1 MTSPRG
7 TQDGDK
13 SEEFEDIPSEK
24 EQESS
29 DDDPT
34 AALEQLSRLKIGF
47 DDPEDPNNLTPRDIR
62 SIHRNAQATSVV
74 LSSLSAEEYNKV
86 IGLEIA
92 KEIWDTLHIAHEGV
106 SKVKKSKIDLLMAQL
121 NRFVIKKG
129 EEPQEMFDR
138 LMVIVGKI
146 RGLGGDDLED
156 HHVVKVMLEAF
167 APRNPTLVTLIREK
181 KRFEQFS
188 PSDVLGRILTH
199 ELMEMEIQQRK
210 KFGELETK
218 MENLKVKEVALK
230 ANKSSKAST
239 SSVSRPA
246 SSKVKVDVSSSDS
259 SDDEDDSGSSGEIG
273 DVALFMRK
281 YKKVLKRE
289 GYMFTKR
296 KFTNKKKRTCY
307 KCGSTEHLIAECP
320 LNNEEEKRHKKKSYK
335 REDKNRNKKKQSYS
349 GQAHI
354 GHEWDSHDESSSEE
368 EGKKIA
374 TIAIKNKSSSPRLFT
389 NLTDD
394 EDNTTPFCLMAKGEK
409 VKQSKLET
417 KSTPPPSDLSDIDS
431 SDESSDDEINNL
443 VSKMDKKSRNF
454 IAKLVEELEKTQ
466 AILVKQEKLYITCK
480 ENLASERSEVEA
492 LRLELDQAETI
503 QATLKDNLNALQEK
517 NNALKNRNE
526 ELEEQYS
533 ILWDS
538 TKHLPKASEISSAST
553 SKGCDR
559 CYKFDINAYATN
571 LANMEAMKKEIARLN
586 NIIASGCMDDASKKA
601 KKKETIGE
609 VQSVQTMKAPGRGGS
624 GKKPG
629 GSGVWKENRVKAQS
643 QPKQQASKASNTRLQ
658 VKENPIVP
666 KRNKYVHKSKTHASQ
681 ESTSTSYV
689 LRRNNLG
696 KVVAT
701 YVGNQ
706 SNIYVKRSL

>member
-1 MTSPRG
+1 MDAYLTGLHP
-7 TQDGDK
+7 
-13 SEEFEDIPSEK
+13 ELWNIVC
-24 EQESS
+24 
-29 DDDPT
+29 
-34 AALEQLSRLKIGF
+34 AGF
-47 DDPEDPNNLTPRDIR
+47 DDLEDPNNLTPRDIR
-62 SIHRNAQATSVV
+62 SIHRNAQATSVL
-74 LSSLSAEEYNKV
+74 LSSLSAEEYNKL

-121 NRFVIKKG
+121 NRFVIKEG
-129 EEPQEMFDR
+129 EGPKEMFDR
-138 LMVIVGKI
+138 LMVIV
-146 RGLGGDDLED
+146 
-156 HHVVKVMLEAF
+156 AF

-210 KFGELETK
+210 KFGELEAK

-239 SSVSRPA
+239 SSVSRPR
-246 SSKVKVDVSSSDS
+246 SSKVEVESSSSDS

-273 DVALFMRK
+273 DIALFMRK
-281 YKKVLKRE
+281 YKKGLKRE

-307 KCGSTEHLIAECP
+307 KCGSTEHLIAESP

-335 REDKNRNKKKQSYS
+335 REDKTRNKKKQSYS

-354 GHEWDSHDESSSEE
+354 GHEWDSHDESSSE

-394 EDNTTPFCLMAKGEK
+394 EDSTTRFCLMAKGEK
-409 VKQSKLET
+409 AKQFKLKT
-417 KSTPPPSDLSDIDS
+417 KSIPPPSDLSDIDS

-466 AILVKQEKLYITCK
+466 AILAKQEKLYITCK
-480 ENLASERSEVEA
+480 ENLVSERSEVEA
-492 LRLELDQAETI
+492 LCLELDQAETI
-503 QATLKDNLNALQEK
+503 QVLVLPHQATLKDDLNALQEK
-517 NNALKNRNE
+517 NNALKNRKE

-559 CYKFDINAYATN
+559 CYKFDINAYAIN

-586 NIIASGCMDDASKKA
+586 NIIASGCMDDASKKPKYIQEDIHSSRMVLVTRRVA
-601 KKKETIGE
+601 KLVK
-609 VQSVQTMKAPGRGGS
+609 GS
-624 GKKPG
+624 
-629 GSGVWKENRVKAQS
+629 
-643 QPKQQASKASNTRLQ
+643 L
-658 VKENPIVP
+658 
-666 KRNKYVHKSKTHASQ
+666 
-681 ESTSTSYV
+681 
-689 LRRNNLG
+689 
-696 KVVAT
+696 
-701 YVGNQ
+701 
-706 SNIYVKRSL
+706 

>member
-1 MTSPRG
+1 M
-7 TQDGDK
+7 K
-13 SEEFEDIPSEK
+13 
-24 EQESS
+24 
-29 DDDPT
+29 
-34 AALEQLSRLKIGF
+34 
-47 DDPEDPNNLTPRDIR
+47 
-62 SIHRNAQATSVV
+62 
-74 LSSLSAEEYNKV
+74 
-86 IGLEIA
+86 
-92 KEIWDTLHIAHEGV
+92 
-106 SKVKKSKIDLLMAQL
+106 
-121 NRFVIKKG
+121 
-129 EEPQEMFDR
+129 
-138 LMVIVGKI
+138 
-146 RGLGGDDLED
+146 
-156 HHVVKVMLEAF
+156 
-167 APRNPTLVTLIREK
+167 
-181 KRFEQFS
+181 
-188 PSDVLGRILTH
+188 
-199 ELMEMEIQQRK
+199 
-210 KFGELETK
+210 
-218 MENLKVKEVALK
+218 NLKVKEVALK
-230 ANKSSKAST
+230 ANQSSKAST
-239 SSVSRPA
+239 SSVSRPR
-246 SSKVKVDVSSSDS
+246 SSKVEVEASSSDS
-259 SDDEDDSGSSGEIG
+259 SDDEDDSGSSDEIG

-281 YKKVLKRE
+281 YKKRLKRE

-307 KCGSTEHLIAECP
+307 KCESTEHLIAECP

-335 REDKNRNKKKQSYS
+335 REDKTRNKKKQSYS

-394 EDNTTPFCLMAKGEK
+394 EDSTTPFCLMAKGEK
-409 VKQSKLET
+409 VKQSKLKT
-417 KSTPPPSDLSDIDS
+417 KSTSPPSDLSDIDS

-466 AILVKQEKLYITCK
+466 AILAKQEKLYITCK

-503 QATLKDNLNALQEK
+503 QATLKDDLNALQEK

-586 NIIASGCMDDASKKA
+586 NIIASGCMDDASKKP
-601 KKKETIGE
+601 KYIQGRHPFIKDGLGHKKGGKTGERKLVNGVPCINFEKKETIGE
-609 VQSVQTMKAPGRGGS
+609 VQSVQTMKALGRGGS
-624 GKKPG
+624 RKK
-629 GSGVWKENRVKAQS
+629 SEV
-643 QPKQQASKASNTRLQ
+643 
-658 VKENPIVP
+658 
-666 KRNKYVHKSKTHASQ
+666 
-681 ESTSTSYV
+681 
-689 LRRNNLG
+689 
-696 KVVAT
+696 
-701 YVGNQ
+701 
-706 SNIYVKRSL
+706 